1 MSGLFLLVQAR
12 IQRAFSRFKK
22 IMLKLTLA
30 GKVTTSISQ
39 KWLSEAKLRVE
50 NQNFRYFDAIFA
62 LLELFLAIF
71 RGNTK

>member
-22 IMLKLTLA
+22 IMFKLTLA
-30 GKVTTSISQ
+30 GKVTIHLTTSISQ

-50 NQNFRYFDAIFA
+50 N
-62 LLELFLAIF
+62 
-71 RGNTK
+71 